1 MTTRNRTIFN
11 QEELFVS
18 NITGAGL
25 DGAVASGE
33 VTVLSRIQSTNYDE
47 SVSRTDVQEFGKL
60 SRLGSIIVEP
70 PSVSLS
76 FDYLLA
82 DGFNETGIGLV
93 AEADGSVNALSGI
106 LAGLPQAEKN
116 FYVMTTQPGLDAH
129 GVNPQSSSNQ
139 FFNFGNCFLT
149 NYSVSLAVGELPS
162 ASTSWEC
169 SNLVITTGGS
179 AGFTN
184 PAIITTGQGAP
195 DQYDG
200 LVTLPIGST
209 GSLSVIALRPGDI
222 IVDFGNDS
230 LQVGGAV
237 LPGSD
242 SEAGGKTAISVQS
255 VNIEIPLSRTPMNS
269 LGSYFAKSR
278 ELDVPITATLNVSAN
293 LRDIDDGNLLSLI
306 CEDEATR
313 TITVTLNNPCGLD
326 GVNMKYEF
334 KGAIFD
340 SQNFGNAVGDNAKT
354 VELTFSAQ
362 MGGGNDQS
370 RGVFITRSS

>member
-18 NITGAGL
+18 NITGAGAN
-25 DGAVASGE
+25 GAVASGE
-33 VTVLSRIQSTNYDE
+33 VTVLHRIQSTNYDE
-47 SVSRTDVQEFGKL
+47 NISRTEVQELGKL
-60 SRLGSIIVEP
+60 ARLGSLILEP
-70 PSVSLS
+70 PSVSLN
-76 FDYLLA
+76 FDYLLV
-82 DGFNETGIGLV
+82 DGYNETGIGLV
-93 AEADGSVNALSGI
+93 AETNGSVNALSGI

-149 NYSVSLAVGELPS
+149 NYSVSLAVGELPT

-179 AGFTN
+179 AGFQN

-195 DQYDG
+195 EQYDG

-209 GSLSVIALRPGDI
+209 GSLSVVALRPGDI
-222 IVDFGNDS
+222 IVDFGNSS

-242 SEAGGKTAISVQS
+242 SEDGGKSAMHVQS
-255 VNIEIPLSRTPMNS
+255 VNIEIPLSRTPQNR
-269 LGSYFAKSR
+269 LGSHFAFSR
-278 ELDVPITATLNVSAN
+278 ELDVPITATLSVSAN
-293 LRDIDDGNLLSLI
+293 LADIDNGNLLDLI
-306 CEDEATR
+306 CSDESDR
-313 TITVTLNNPCGLD
+313 TITVTLNDPCGVP

-334 KGAIFD
+334 KGAILD
-340 SQNFGNAVGDNAKT
+340 SQSFSNAVGDNAKT

-370 RGVFITRSS
+370 RGVFITRNS